1 MNLSHARAVGL
12 TYQPQLITNLHCY
25 FVIFVV
31 WLVLSDK
38 IIYLFDDIMVVF
50 VLIFR

>member
-12 TYQPQLITNLHCY
+12 TYQPQLITNLHY
-25 FVIFVV
+25 YVIIFVV
-31 WLVLSDK
+31 WLVLSDE

-50 VLIFR
+50 VLNFR